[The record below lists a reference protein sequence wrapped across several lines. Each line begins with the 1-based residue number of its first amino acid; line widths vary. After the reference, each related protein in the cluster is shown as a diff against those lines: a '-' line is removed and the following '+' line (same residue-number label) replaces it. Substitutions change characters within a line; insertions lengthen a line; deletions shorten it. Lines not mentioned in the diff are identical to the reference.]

1 MPRTKKTKA
10 IGRARKEVD
19 DIESVDDA
27 VYEALEKEIKTIKPT
42 AGIKIVKGSKES
54 AKERLE
60 AAEKDLSADRI
71 NVTNFKFMQ
80 LLKYNDFCKAIEYLF
95 LLREIYG
102 VCGFLRNITG
112 YSQNLDVAWKEVEST
127 ELITLFGGRKK
138 GFISDWLTSEM
149 YDKLVRCDE
158 VTFARFLSFFDIS
171 ANFRMEMLTGS
182 AHTIY
187 LNSTANE
194 KILNWLGERK

>member
-1 MPRTKKTKA
+1 
-10 IGRARKEVD
+10 
-19 DIESVDDA
+19 
-27 VYEALEKEIKTIKPT
+27 
-42 AGIKIVKGSKES
+42 
-54 AKERLE
+54 
-60 AAEKDLSADRI
+60 
-71 NVTNFKFMQ
+71 MQ
-80 LLKYNDFCKAIEYLF
+80 LLKYNDFCKVIEYLF

-112 YSQNLDVAWKEVEST
+112 YSKNLDVAWKEVGNT
-127 ELITLFGGRKK
+127 ELITLFRGRKN
-138 GFISDWLTSEM
+138 GFISDWLTTEM

-187 LNSTANE
+187 LNCTVNE
-194 KILNWLGERK
+194 KILDWLGKKK